1 MNFMSDI
8 NIIVQ
13 LATILSPIIAVLLA
27 WWAVW
32 SSSKDASKQIDSVKK
47 LTRTQIKVSILE
59 TNQKI
64 WEAETHLSQI
74 TKRVYNDSSANQ
86 IFNVIGGGGTMY
98 ERAEKSKD
106 MHDTQEFLQQ
116 QRNKLKTLKAE
127 LEKLE
132 KEIDEGK

>member
-1 MNFMSDI
+1 MNFMSDM

-13 LATILSPIIAVLLA
+13 WATILSPIIAVLLA

-64 WEAETHLSQI
+64 WEAETHLLQI
-74 TKRVYNDSSANQ
+74 TKRVYFDNSSIGAM
-86 IFNVIGGGGTMY
+86 FNVGEIGGM
-98 ERAEKSKD
+98 AEKMKD

-116 QRNKLKTLKAE
+116 QRNKLRTLKAE

-132 KEIDEGK
+132 KEIDKGK

>member
-1 MNFMSDI
+1 MSDI
-8 NIIVQ
+8 KTFVE

-27 WWAVW
+27 WWAVR
-32 SSSKDASKQIDSVKK
+32 SSSKDASRQIDSVKK
-47 LTRTQIKVSILE
+47 LTRTQLKVSILE

-74 TKRVYNDSSANQ
+74 TKRVYNDNSSISQ
-86 IFNVIGGGGTMY
+86 FFNVGEIGGI
-98 ERAEKSKD
+98 AEKKKD
-106 MHDTQEFLQQ
+106 MQDTQEFLQQ
-116 QRNKLKTLKAE
+116 QRNKLKILKAE

>member
-1 MNFMSDI
+1 MNS
-8 NIIVQ
+8 IVQ
-13 LATILSPIIAVLLA
+13 IATILSPIIAVLLA

-47 LTRTQIKVSILE
+47 LTRNQLKISILE

-74 TKRVYNDSSANQ
+74 SKRVYFDNSSISAL
-86 IFNVIGGGGTMY
+86 FNVGEIGGI
-98 ERAEKSKD
+98 AEKKKD
-106 MHDTQEFLQQ
+106 MQDTQEFLQQ
-116 QRNKLKTLKAE
+116 QQNKLRTLKVE

-132 KEIDEGK
+132 REMDEGK

>member
-1 MNFMSDI
+1 MSEMEKF
-8 NIIVQ
+8 VE

-27 WWAVW
+27 WWAVR
-32 SSSKDASKQIDSVKK
+32 SSSKDASRQIDSVKK
-47 LTRTQIKVSILE
+47 LTRTQLKVSILE

-74 TKRVYNDSSANQ
+74 TKRVYNDNSSISQ
-86 IFNVIGGGGTMY
+86 FFNVGEIGGI
-98 ERAEKSKD
+98 AEKKKD
-106 MHDTQEFLQQ
+106 MQDTQEFLQQ
-116 QRNKLKTLKAE
+116 QRNKLKILKAE